1 MTYPFRQRRYFYY
14 LSGVN
19 EPGCY
24 LTYDIERDYLTL
36 YIPPIIPRTVVW
48 VGRGSTL
55 DEAKDKLVISMGL
68 DTGQGYPD
76 LITNEYLIRYD
87 VDAVRLTTSLSDD
100 ICHWINHPP
109 NHQRKFY
116 VLHKDQIP
124 HPLPLS
130 DLPLDVDTWTLI
142 NAIDES
148 RVLKSPHEISLIRHA
163 IKISSIAHRS
173 VLHHITSLKSEAE
186 IHALFLDTCISYGA
200 KSQAYAPIVAS
211 GTNASTL
218 HYTKNDELL
227 KGRGLVCMDA
237 GCEWECY
244 SSDITRTFPIHENGW
259 VSRETQNIYQIVE
272 EMQERCIE
280 QLKPGIRYLD
290 LHALAHRI
298 AAKGLIRLGIFKNWV
313 NVDLVI
319 DTGVSK
325 AFFPHGLGHHMGL
338 EVHDVSGEPLLGFDQ
353 DSRQHSLFKQVEK
366 NEYLDARDYV
376 CDLCCGSHN
385 DKRSTL
391 LCAVDAGLLKE
402 NMVLTVEPGICKSRL

>member
-1 MTYPFRQRRYFYY
+1 MH
-14 LSGVN
+14 
-19 EPGCY
+19 
-24 LTYDIERDYLTL
+24 
-36 YIPPIIPRTVVW
+36 
-48 VGRGSTL
+48 
-55 DEAKDKLVISMGL
+55 
-68 DTGQGYPD
+68 
-76 LITNEYLIRYD
+76 
-87 VDAVRLTTSLSDD
+87 LTTSLSDD

-109 NHQRKFY
+109 NPQRKFY

-142 NAIDES
+142 TAMNYS
-148 RVLKSPHEISLIRHA
+148 RVIKSPHEISLIRHA

-173 VLHHITSLKSEAE
+173 VLHNITSLKSEAE
-186 IHALFLDTCISYGA
+186 IHALFLDMCISHGA
-200 KSQAYAPIVAS
+200 KSQAYPPIVAS

-298 AAKGLIRLGIFKNWV
+298 AAKGLIRLGIFKNG
-313 NVDLVI
+313 VDVDAVI
-319 DTGVSK
+319 DTGASK

-338 EVHDVSGEPLLGFDQ
+338 EVHDVSGEPLLGFEQ
-353 DSRQHSLFKQVEK
+353 DRRQHSLFKQVEK
-366 NEYLDARDYV
+366 NEYLNESDYN
-376 CDLCCGSHN
+376 CDLSCGSHN
-385 DKRSTL
+385 DKHSTL
-391 LCAVDAGLLKE
+391 LCTVDAGLLKE
-402 NMVLTVEPGICKSRL
+402 DMVLTVEPGICKSRI